1 MSNSIFNAL
10 GGNKPNLMQM
20 IQQIKSNPAQILSQ
34 RFNIPTGIN
43 DPNAILQHLV
53 QTGQVPQERLNQA
66 YNIARQM
73 GYKG

>member
-1 MSNSIFNAL
+1 MNSSIYNAL
-10 GGNKPNLMQM
+10 GGGKPNLMQM
-20 IQQIKSNPAQILSQ
+20 LQQIKSNPAQVLAQ
-34 RFNIPTGIN
+34 RFNLPAGVN